1 MMDRP
6 VKIREV
12 EACRVISMT
21 RVVSI
26 DELDPFMD
34 EAFKA
39 LERLAPG
46 DPTLDKASPFV
57 IYHDGLTAEKNG
69 TVEVCQPIQG
79 SIDDSV
85 LPGNVTV
92 RTVDTHREAW
102 VTVTK
107 AELEYHDID
116 EIYDDLD
123 AWLEEAGMVRTDA
136 PREVY
141 WANWDTTGMED
152 PVCDVCFPIV

>member
-1 MMDRP
+1 MDRP
-6 VKIREV
+6 VKIRQV
-12 EACRVISMT
+12 DACHVISMT

-39 LERLAPG
+39 LERFAPG
-46 DPTLDKASPFV
+46 DPALGKDSPFV
-57 IYHDGLTAEKNG
+57 FYHDGLTADHDG

-85 LPGNVTV
+85 LPEDVTV
-92 RTVDTHREAW
+92 RTVEAHREAW

-107 AELEYHDID
+107 AELEYPDID
-116 EIYDDLD
+116 EIYDDFE
-123 AWLEEAGMVRTDA
+123 AWLEEAGMVRNGA

-141 WANWDTTGMED
+141 WANWDTTGMEE
-152 PVCDVCFPIV
+152 PVCDVCFPIA